1 MHSSLLP
8 ATGFTAS
15 RQVGN
20 TMLNSCSLES
30 FLGLAKFLYKAVL
43 ESRIEVV
50 TLYLEEASLEK

>member
-20 TMLNSCSLES
+20 TMLNSYSLES
-30 FLGLAKFLYKAVL
+30 FLGLAKFLYKAVF
-43 ESRIEVV
+43 ESKIEVV